1 MKKIFI
7 VKLGWVFIGDEKE
20 TRNGVIT
27 VENACVVR
35 IWGTTKGLGE
45 IALKGPLPGTVLDPV
60 GTIEIQEASLL
71 ARIRCVA

>member
-27 VENACVVR
+27 VENASVVR
-35 IWGTTKGLGE
+35 VWGTERGIGE
-45 IALKGPLPGTVLDPV
+45 LAIKGPTKKTVLDRV

-71 ARIRCVA
+71 ARIRCLV